1 MIAGALDVV
10 LPLLLTF
17 LPSNSLASKIP
28 AAFHQYA
35 AQSASY
41 DVQNPYSYPVRNS
54 NVAPCQLSSMID
66 NRTSLPLAQAD
77 SSVSLQIPPQNV
89 PSASISYVPIQVANV
104 DPALPTPSGQQS
116 TVLRQQPTVPLVPTA
131 SLQNGPRPNGHMAA
145 IAAANL
151 QQPAPP
157 INQQQLMAR
166 QQAAAAQFAAQQLA
180 STPTVNGISQQYI
193 PPNDAQLT
201 GQLFRLQ
208 KNPPYPTYE
217 SDAQVEFQRQ
227 QQQMMLEAQ
236 QRALTDAQR
245 KTQPLWQSNVPLYT
259 QNLPAGTGSSTSATM
274 STKSDQTTASTPM
287 TPIDTNAL
295 SQLNA
300 QQLEE
305 YASRLRSQIA
315 QEKTKQIQPEPQLLS
330 NYLPQQSRLPNEI
343 RGRINGAPPSANSQ
357 AQLVAMPSAV
367 LNSAP
372 AVEKPAALPSAA
384 VESNLNRSVQIPLQT
399 VDSTF
404 PQQSEFVAQ
413 QILPSGMSTVPS
425 KLTHEINYCDKR
437 QFDDEK
443 LAAEHLKRAD
453 YFIYNTSCSGTF
465 FQCAIGQTF
474 VLKCPSVDGQAF
486 DPAISSCNF
495 KNSVRFCPEYD
506 HVLHC
511 TIRETCDPRG
521 QFACCE
527 SQQCIDYSE
536 RCNGHR
542 ECIAGEDETNCPSCA
557 RNEFACVKS
566 GTCIPADLRCNGKV
580 DDCADGSNLDE
591 IGCSKNETC
600 WGKFACD
607 SAESI
612 IKTGHTTCIDISK
625 RCDSVVDC
633 PSEEDELNCQQ
644 SDDSDRYLS
653 CENQKQSIRKEQW
666 CDGKAQ
672 CLDGSDEKYC
682 F

>member
-1 MIAGALDVV
+1 
-10 LPLLLTF
+10 
-17 LPSNSLASKIP
+17 
-28 AAFHQYA
+28 
-35 AQSASY
+35 
-41 DVQNPYSYPVRNS
+41 
-54 NVAPCQLSSMID
+54 
-66 NRTSLPLAQAD
+66 
-77 SSVSLQIPPQNV
+77 
-89 PSASISYVPIQVANV
+89 
-104 DPALPTPSGQQS
+104 
-116 TVLRQQPTVPLVPTA
+116 
-131 SLQNGPRPNGHMAA
+131 
-145 IAAANL
+145 
-151 QQPAPP
+151 
-157 INQQQLMAR
+157 MAR

-180 STPTVNGISQQYI
+180 SAPTVNGISQQLVQ
-193 PPNDAQLT
+193 PNGAQLT
-201 GQLFRLQ
+201 GQTKPNIPLMTTQ
-208 KNPPYPTYE
+208 PANPSVVVSAPKNPPYPTYE

-227 QQQMMLEAQ
+227 QQMMLEAQ
-236 QRALTDAQR
+236 QQSLADAQR
-245 KTQPLWQSNVPLYT
+245 KTQPTWQSNVPLYT
-259 QNLPAGTGSSTSATM
+259 QNLPSSTGTSTSATI
-274 STKSDQTTASTPM
+274 STKPDQTTASTSTPM
-287 TPIDTNAL
+287 DTHAL

-315 QEKTKQIQPEPQLLS
+315 QEKTKQTQPEPQPSLLP
-330 NYLPQQSRLPNEI
+330 NGLPQQSLPNEI
-343 RGRINGAPPSANSQ
+343 RGRINGALPSANSQ
-357 AQLVAMPSAV
+357 VQLVAMPPAAS
-367 LNSAP
+367 NSAP
-372 AVEKPAALPSAA
+372 AIEKPAALPSAA
-384 VESNLNRSVQIPLQT
+384 VESNLSRSAQVPLQT
-399 VDSTF
+399 VGSTF
-404 PQQSEFVAQ
+404 PQQNEFVAQ
-413 QILPSGMSTVPS
+413 QILPSGMSTVPP
-425 KLTHEINYCDKR
+425 KLTHEINYCDRR

-566 GTCIPADLRCNGKV
+566 GTCIPAELRCNGKV

-612 IKTGHTTCIDISK
+612 IKTGHTACIDFSK
-625 RCDSVVDC
+625 RCDNVVDC
-633 PSEEDELNCQQ
+633 PSGEDELNCQQ
-644 SDDSDRYLS
+644 SDDATRYLS